1 MTISFD
7 EDVIKLVP
15 NVTKDVTK
23 DVTKTDEQI
32 IIELIEKIPT
42 ITISEMAKA
51 INKSTKTVQRLIN
64 NCDRIK
70 FVGSGDKGH
79 WEVRDK

>member
-1 MTISFD
+1 MTIPFD

-15 NVTKDVTK
+15 NVPHDVSH
-23 DVTKTDEQI
+23 DVPHDDIDTI
-32 IIELIEKIPT
+32 ISMIRVNQNVT
-42 ITISEMAKA
+42 RNEMAKA

-64 NCDRIK
+64 NCDRII

>member
-23 DVTKTDEQI
+23 TDEQI
-32 IIELIEKIPT
+32 IIELIEKNPT
-42 ITISEMAKA
+42 ITISEMAKE
-51 INKSTKTVQRLIN
+51 INKSTRTVQRIIN
-64 NCDRIK
+64 SSNFIRRKGSK
-70 FVGSGDKGH
+70 FNGY
-79 WEVRDK
+79 WEINK